1 MNNFKY
7 SNIGLKITEGFEG
20 ISLSSYQ
27 DGGGVWTIG
36 YGHTLGVKAG
46 DTCTQE
52 QAKAWLLQDVQN
64 AANEVNTHVTTPI
77 NQEEF
82 DALTDFVFNLGNG
95 NFQNSSLLRDIN
107 SGNFANAAADFEKW
121 NKVAGQVCAGIMRRR
136 VAEAAEFNST
146 DTTV

>member
-1 MNNFKY
+1 MTFTY
-7 SNIGLKITEGFEG
+7 SKTGLALTEQFEG
-20 ISLSSYQ
+20 CKLLAYQ

-36 YGHTLGVKAG
+36 YGHTIGVKAG

-52 QAKAWLLQDVQN
+52 QAEAWLLQDVQN
-64 AANEVNTHVTTPI
+64 AASEVNTHVTTPI

-107 SGNFANAAADFEKW
+107 SGNFANTAADFEKW
-121 NKVAGQVCAGIMRRR
+121 NKVGSRFCVGIMRRR